1 MSYESVPRWTRE
13 IPEHLKMPEMC
24 NEAVAQSSYALR
36 YVLDHLKTQLMCD
49 EAVSNNP

>member
-24 NEAVAQSSYALR
+24 NEAVAQSSYTLR